1 VPVIA
6 RTTRVRAARGFTL
19 IEVLIA
25 LVVLAFGM
33 LSLARVLGR
42 SAQEELEAYQRTQAM
57 TVAAEMVDRVTN
69 NPKLAAGYVDDYA
82 PYGPLEDCTALD
94 PADVVSRDKCEWRN
108 RLRGADVL
116 DAERGIGAP
125 LAARGCVFSTG
136 PNIYVVAVAWQGV
149 LPTDAADSPCGKDTF
164 GTANEKTRRVYS
176 TTFQIATLGV

>member
-1 VPVIA
+1 VPVI
-6 RTTRVRAARGFTL
+6 TRASGGRATRGFTL

-42 SAQEELEAYQRTQAM
+42 SAQEELESYQRTQAM
-57 TVAAEMVDRVTN
+57 TLAAEMVDRITN
-69 NPKLAAGYVDDYA
+69 NPKLAASYVDDYA
-82 PYGPLEDCTALD
+82 SDGPAEDCSALD
-94 PADVVSRDKCEWRN
+94 PGDPVGRDKCEWRN

-116 DAERGIGAP
+116 DAERGVGAP
-125 LAARGCVFSTG
+125 LAARGCVLSIA

-149 LPTDAADSPCGKDTF
+149 LPTDAADSPCGRDAF
-164 GTANEKTRRVYS
+164 GAANEKTRRVFS

>member
-1 VPVIA
+1 MIA
-6 RTTRVRAARGFTL
+6 RSTRRHDTRGFTL

-57 TVAAEMVDRVTN
+57 TLATEMVDRITN
-69 NPKLAAGYVDDYA
+69 NPKLAANYVGDYDA
-82 PYGPLEDCTALD
+82 GGPAEDCRAIEASATAD
-94 PADVVSRDKCEWRN
+94 RDKCEWRN
-108 RLRGADVL
+108 RLRGADVI

-125 LAARGCVFSTG
+125 LAARGCVFTTAA
-136 PNIYVVAVAWQGV
+136 NVYVVAVAWQGV
-149 LPTDAADSPCGKDTF
+149 LPTDAADSPCGRGAF
-164 GTANEKTRRVYS
+164 GSANEKTRRVFS